1 MVARDLNNLI
11 GAGRSCQEPDATV
24 VGVNFSELVTIL
36 AALGGVALLG
46 LVAGAVVLIRGDDT
60 PAPQPTGEQP
70 EGAGPAQDGPV
81 VLRVGGRA
89 KVTAEGDDRH
99 GQVGIVK
106 ALLDEDDGVDV
117 VLRFVEG
124 PDVYA
129 YRRDEVVAVPQPQPA
144 EAEVAKA

>member
-1 MVARDLNNLI
+1 M
-11 GAGRSCQEPDATV
+11 
-24 VGVNFSELVTIL
+24 SELVTIL

-46 LVAGAVVLIRGDDT
+46 LAAGVVVLIRGDDT
-60 PAPQPTGEQP
+60 SAPHRTGAQSEA
-70 EGAGPAQDGPV
+70 AGLGQDGPA

-89 KVTAEGDDRH
+89 KVTAVDDDRH

-106 ALLDEDDGVDV
+106 ALLNENDGVDV

-129 YRRDEVVAVPQPQPA
+129 YRRDEVVAVPRPQPA